1 MYFAHFRV
9 RPVRRGRRAASH
21 LDQITATRR
30 ARMRGCAV
38 LVVLGFAFAVLGAAA
53 PAQAHGIAGNRV
65 FPGTLSFDDPAV
77 MDEFTLTATSLK
89 HARDGNDVVDDVI
102 SWDFARLLTPTVS
115 LAVGSGFIYR
125 DWGDLRRSGFDE
137 VDVMIKTLLYQNDVH
152 EIMISAGVAGGI
164 GRSGALG
171 VGANQFTTVLPGGFF
186 GKGFGDLPNG
196 LAWLRPFAVTGAV
209 SVEIPTS
216 GRSTA
221 LNYSVPAELTPAV
234 LRTDT
239 IMHWGLSLQYS
250 TFYLTPLYRPAAA
263 RRAARSVHP
272 IGGVRVRL
280 ANAVE
285 AGGNHESGSRPCG
298 RQVSGRDGSHR
309 AAQQR
314 RGAQRRRPGAAA
326 PVHRRSDPEPVWPT
340 GVRTVGLRLA
350 RRG

>member
-9 RPVRRGRRAASH
+9 RPVRPGRRAAVP
-21 LDQITATRR
+21 LDRITARRR
-30 ARMRGCAV
+30 ALTRGRAV
-38 LVVLGFAFAVLGAAA
+38 LIVLGFAFAVLGAAA

-89 HARDGNDVVDDVI
+89 QGGDNNDVVDNVI

-115 LAVGSGFIYR
+115 LAVGSGFIHR

-137 VDVMIKTLLYQNDVH
+137 VDIMIKMLLYQNDVH
-152 EIMISAGVAGGI
+152 EIMISAGVAGEI

-171 VGANQFTTVLPGGFF
+171 VGANQFTTVLPGVFF

-216 GRSTA
+216 GTSAA
-221 LNYSVPAELTPAV
+221 LDNSVPGELTPAV

-239 IMHWGLSLQYS
+239 IMHWGLSPQYS
-250 TFYLTPLYRPAAA
+250 TFYLTPRYTGRLPREEPLDQFIPLVEFAFDSPMRSRPAATMNPGLA
-263 RRAARSVHP
+263 YVGDKYQVAMEAIVPLNNTAGRSA
-272 IGGVRVRL
+272 GVRAQLLLFTDDLIPSLFGQPVF
-280 ANAVE
+280 
-285 AGGNHESGSRPCG
+285 G
-298 RQVSGRDGSHR
+298 R
-309 AAQQR
+309 
-314 RGAQRRRPGAAA
+314 
-326 PVHRRSDPEPVWPT
+326 
-340 GVRTVGLRLA
+340 
-350 RRG
+350 